1 LDELEDIEVVLHPIR
16 EIPRLLKEGTISHA
30 LIVAAFGI
38 FFLKYPEYL
47 K

>member
-1 LDELEDIEVVLHPIR
+1 
-16 EIPRLLKEGTISHA
+16 LKEGAISHA
-30 LIVAAFGI
+30 LIVAAFGT